1 MTATVVALPGFTR
14 TPRHLQFLASAC
26 ESAGIRCLRPKLT
39 PRWLPLLSMSRR
51 HLRKIAQSVTRQS
64 PGPFVLV
71 GHSAGA
77 AAACFIARLLAEGES
92 TSLHGLVLIDGVDSP
107 NHLIRHSLPFLAST
121 PVAAVLAPPSR
132 CNRNGQL
139 QQMLTSKPWIS
150 IDVID
155 GSGHGDI
162 EGGGVAI
169 YRRICGEES
178 STETAALQLRAVMH
192 HIERMSGPPSSPG
205 RS

>member
-1 MTATVVALPGFTR
+1 MAATVVALPGFSR
-14 TPRHLQFLASAC
+14 APRHLSYLASAC
-26 ESAGIRCLRPKLT
+26 ESAGIRCRRSKLA
-39 PRWLPLLSMSRR
+39 PQWLPLLYMSRR
-51 HLRKIAQSVTRQS
+51 HLRGIAQSVTRQGL
-64 PGPFVLV
+64 GPFVLV

-92 TSLHGLVLIDGVDSP
+92 TRLNGLVLIDGVDSP
-107 NHLIRHSLPFLAST
+107 NHLIRHSLPFLTST
-121 PVAAVLAPPSR
+121 QIAAVLAPPSR

-139 QQMLTSKPWIS
+139 QQLLTSMPWIS

-178 STETAALQLRAVMH
+178 STETAALQLQAVMH
-192 HIERMSGPPSSPG
+192 HIETMSGPPSSRG
-205 RS
+205 HS

>member
-14 TPRHLQFLASAC
+14 TPRHLQYLASAC

-39 PRWLPLLSMSRR
+39 PRWLPLPYMSR
-51 HLRKIAQSVTRQS
+51 
-64 PGPFVLV
+64 
-71 GHSAGA
+71 
-77 AAACFIARLLAEGES
+77 RLLAEGES
-92 TSLHGLVLIDGVDSP
+92 TCLNGLVLIDGVDSP
-107 NHLIRHSLPFLAST
+107 NHLIRRSLPFLAST

-139 QQMLTSKPWIS
+139 QHMLTSMPWIS
-150 IDVID
+150 VEVID

-192 HIERMSGPPSSPG
+192 HIETMRGPSSSRG
-205 RS
+205 HS